1 MSAVLLFVLA
11 GVLADVVLEDSGA
24 YSSQDCNGTR
34 YAFGLGTCHYMNGA
48 AFRAS
53 TFTAGDHCTYTVK
66 YYGAT
71 RRCEGEPE
79 LTRDVNVDT
88 CSTFDD
94 RISLELTTQLP
105 EADYCELLAV
115 WDGVDLTAELK
126 AQVYKSNDCSG
137 IPITSSDSSGSSS
150 DSSGSDATASDPDEA
165 KDVERHTETCVGCC
179 YEGES
184 ASGAVYKK
192 AYMSCHEGKVVT
204 SEATY
209 TNDPACS
216 SGNQTDTSVSVFNG
230 RCLEMDSP
238 VLGIQS
244 MKLHVGDA
252 VTAAIC
258 KTVDLASKHP
268 DFGRANIVGYD
279 EMVAQ
284 LPFTAQAVKAQGGG
298 ESASLPAVSVLLGVL
313 ALAATLL

>member
-1 MSAVLLFVLA
+1 MA
-11 GVLADVVLEDSGA
+11 
-24 YSSQDCNGTR
+24 
-34 YAFGLGTCHYMNGA
+34 
-48 AFRAS
+48 
-53 TFTAGDHCTYTVK
+53 
-66 YYGAT
+66 
-71 RRCEGEPE
+71 
-79 LTRDVNVDT
+79 LTRFFLGVGSGGHDGRTKNQPD
-88 CSTFDD
+88 DD
-94 RISLELTTQLP
+94 RPLYNVGGLDVQRTNLMMTDRCTMSLAYGLEATSEEHSSYETLT
-105 EADYCELLAV
+105 
-115 WDGVDLTAELK
+115 ELK